1 MKKAGLVCVRLALH
15 RRVGHIHSNAR
26 RTVPVSP
33 PVEHER
39 RRRFVRVA
47 NMRWW
52 RATLG
57 RRTATSA
64 AFSDST
70 SLAIAAR
77 GTLRT
82 EIPCRRCTGNCPAT
96 SARTEGTRGA
106 QQPIRLAAS
115 LGAKATRN
123 IITLYWCRTAPS
135 TPMANW
141 ARHTRRCGGASGAE
155 MACKR
160 ESPRD
165 QHAGSSGVEQTP
177 FRSRGLARDFVAA
190 APRTEEAS
198 QAYCALGLQAL
209 ARTVATWRRRAWRR
223 ICLATCT
230 KTTSW
235 APHTRGSRGTS
246 RAIKATPRLARQRW
260 SRATLTPFPFG
271 TKSPSR
277 IARAL

>member
-15 RRVGHIHSNAR
+15 RRVGHIHGNAR

-123 IITLYWCRTAPS
+123 VNTLYWCRTAPS

-141 ARHTRRCGGASGAE
+141 ARHTRRCGGASRAE
-155 MACKR
+155 MACKL

-230 KTTSW
+230 KTTGW

-246 RAIKATPRLARQRW
+246 RAIKATPRLARQR
-260 SRATLTPFPFG
+260 
-271 TKSPSR
+271 
-277 IARAL
+277 